1 MMEEYPPL
9 NEMDVGKP
17 KYLEYDRFTGF
28 SILDT
33 VYSKAAIPLI
43 ESAIRS
49 RNAPIQIAFVQGY
62 QWSKI
67 GRQPLKKYPFGH
79 AEIWFGNNVGRVSQF
94 DVGTYIATLK
104 HSEMAKQGFETITL
118 PCKDPVAVFRVINEL
133 IDHEACHRIGYG
145 GYLLKLANHLVAQAL
160 DVDDLV
166 EARHPDDEL
175 DPLDPS
181 QWTHGVF
188 CSQLVL
194 LYLKACVLKDAIA
207 IEDPDARRR
216 FLDTY
221 THTCTPSDLHRLV
234 LATWVTPDKRACA
247 PANGWFGTACCNN
260 TPFHT

>member
-1 MMEEYPPL
+1 MEQYPPL
-9 NEMDVGKP
+9 DETDAEKP
-17 KYLEYDRFTGF
+17 TYLIRDRFTGL

-33 VYSKAAIPLI
+33 VYSKAAVPVI
-43 ESAIRS
+43 ESALRS
-49 RNAPIQIAFVQGY
+49 RNAPIQIAFVRGC
-62 QWSKI
+62 QWSDLQRK
-67 GRQPLKKYPFGH
+67 QLPDYPFGH

-94 DVGTYIATLK
+94 DVGTYIATLN
-104 HSEMAKQGFETITL
+104 HSRMAKRGFETINL
-118 PCKDPVAVFRVINEL
+118 PCKDSVAAFRVINEL
-133 IDHEACHRIGYG
+133 IDDEARHRVGYG
-145 GYLLKLANHLVAQAL
+145 IYLLKMANHLVAQAL

-181 QWTHGVF
+181 QWKHGVF

-207 IEDPDARRR
+207 IEDPNARRR

-234 LATWVTPDKRACA
+234 LATWITPNTRACA
-247 PANGWFGTACCNN
+247 PANGPPGTACCNN
-260 TPFHT
+260 TPSRT